1 MTLLATGN
9 GQLTED
15 IGVLQIPGGVWWEH
29 AIGEFRLGHRFENR
43 FELWI
48 HVKDMIFTNESQRST
63 LSEIPSSF
71 ENFQIQKIA
80 TIEQKEQSQTSFIKA

>member
-1 MTLLATGN
+1 
-9 GQLTED
+9 
-15 IGVLQIPGGVWWEH
+15 
-29 AIGEFRLGHRFENR
+29 
-43 FELWI
+43 
-48 HVKDMIFTNESQRST
+48 MIFTNESQRST